1 MQFADIKNDIAFRKI
16 FGNEAKTEIIIS
28 FLNAVLKLES
38 TKQIIWVEILN
49 PYQLPRI
56 AGSKSTIL
64 DVRAKD
70 KSGNS
75 YIVEMQVTDKKG
87 LDKRITYYSAKGYAS
102 QLNASENYYILKP
115 VIFIGIL
122 NFEYLQNPSY
132 LSRHLILDTESR
144 EHKLKDL
151 EFTFI
156 ELPKFQK
163 TEQELQTPVEK
174 WVFFIKN
181 AENLT
186 VIPANVNDEGLKS
199 AYQEADRHTWTKEE
213 LEEYEYARM
222 RETDEIARELF
233 VEEKAALRKQ
243 IEIAKKLIAL
253 GLDDITIAQ
262 GTDLPLEQIT
272 QLRNEIE

>member
-16 FGNEAKTEIIIS
+16 FGNEAKTEILIS
-28 FLNAVLKLES
+28 FLNAVLKLEGI
-38 TKQIIWVEILN
+38 KQIIWVEILN